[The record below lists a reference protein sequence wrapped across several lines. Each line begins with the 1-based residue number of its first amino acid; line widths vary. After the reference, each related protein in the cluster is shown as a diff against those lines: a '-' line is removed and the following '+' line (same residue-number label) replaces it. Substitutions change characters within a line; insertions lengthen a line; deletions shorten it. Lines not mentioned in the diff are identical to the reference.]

1 MLVALSRKPQWLLIC
16 AKKYLPGVAQVVFI
30 SHRWFR
36 PWHTKEECEE
46 NGHAW
51 AGMAHPDDAHASKH
65 KLICDGVRRLAESK
79 GWDLKKVVLW
89 VDFAGVEQDDFERLM
104 AGVASLRGY
113 ITLSDAILIPAVDRV
128 PEGAANTVDMVPGG

>member
-1 MLVALSRKPQWLLIC
+1 M
-16 AKKYLPGVAQVVFI
+16 AQVVFI

-46 NGHAW
+46 NGHVW
-51 AGMAHPDDAHASKH
+51 AGMAHPDDAQASKH
-65 KLICDGVRRLAESK
+65 RLICDGVGRLAESK
-79 GWDLKKVVLW
+79 GWDLQKVVVW
-89 VDFAGVEQDDFERLM
+89 VDFAGVQQDDFELLK

-113 ITLSDAILIPAVDRV
+113 ITLSDAILIPAVDRI